1 MTRSRR
7 YAKIFPQSGEAT
19 IAGLSFLDQHLS
31 GGTLKKPYTP
41 PPTASLAFGISRRAK
56 DSASPRDDAES
67 AEVRKAKILVVDEDP
82 ALRRLMVSRLGGE
95 NYTVEIADGAHAALD
110 ACVRSRPNLVITD
123 LRMKDMDGLAFLR
136 ELKSRWPQLTVIILT
151 SHGTISEAVQATQC
165 GAFGYL
171 VKPVGK
177 EELLGQVQR
186 ATAASTF
193 TLTEGDW
200 RANFVSRSQLM
211 EDRLGIANRAASS
224 DEPVLITGENG
235 TGKELLARAIHAA
248 SARRERHFVAVSC
261 RNEAPDTL
269 ESALFGEEPDEAGH
283 AETLRD
289 GALQRAHGGTLML
302 DEIGDLPIKL
312 QIALA
317 KALDKNHIP
326 SRTGMDAKRPD
337 VRLICTTSRDLKPLM
352 DTGVFLEELY
362 YQISILPIEIPPL
375 GRRREDIPLLVS
387 HFLEQATEPGGQK
400 KIYSPKAIELLAT
413 TDWPGN
419 VRQLFDL
426 VKQNVAL
433 SHGNIM
439 TKEFVEKSL
448 GGDPTKIPSYDEA
461 REKFSRDYLA
471 ENLQR
476 TAGNVTQA
484 ARLAKRTR
492 TDFYKLLARYRVHPE
507 DFKNPGPASR
517 KSTDVDE
524 EE

>member
-1 MTRSRR
+1 MSR
-7 YAKIFPQSGEAT
+7 GAT
-19 IAGLSFLDQHLS
+19 
-31 GGTLKKPYTP
+31 
-41 PPTASLAFGISRRAK
+41 
-56 DSASPRDDAES
+56 DSARPKDRAEPPG
-67 AEVRKAKILVVDEDP
+67 VRKAKILVVDHDP

-95 NYTVEIADGAHAALD
+95 NYAVETADGAQAALD

-123 LRMKDMDGLAFLR
+123 LRLQDMDGLAFLK
-136 ELKSRWPQLTVIILT
+136 ELKSRWPQLTVIVLT
-151 SHGTISEAVQATQC
+151 AHGTISEAVLATQY

-200 RANFVSRSQLM
+200 GANFVSRSQLM
-211 EDRLGIANRAASS
+211 EDRLAIANRAAGS

-248 SARRERHFVAVSC
+248 SARRERPFVAVYC
-261 RNEAPDTL
+261 RNTTHDAL
-269 ESALFGEEPDEAGH
+269 EPELFGDESDPAGYPGT
-283 AETLRD
+283 EGN
-289 GALQRAHGGTLML
+289 GAFQRAHGGTLLL

-317 KALDKNHIP
+317 KALGKDHIP
-326 SRTGMDAKRPD
+326 SRASAEAKRAD

-352 DTGVFLEELY
+352 DTGAFLKDLY
-362 YQISILPIEIPPL
+362 YQITILPVEIPPL

-400 KIYSPKAIELLAT
+400 KIYSPNAIELLAT

-419 VRQLFDL
+419 VRQLFEL

-448 GGDPTKIPSYDEA
+448 GADPTKIPSYDEA

-492 TDFYKLLARYRVHPE
+492 TDFYKLLARYRIHPD
-507 DFKNPGPASR
+507 DFKNQGPSSR
-517 KSTDVDE
+517 KNADADE
-524 EE
+524 DE

>member
-1 MTRSRR
+1 
-7 YAKIFPQSGEAT
+7 
-19 IAGLSFLDQHLS
+19 
-31 GGTLKKPYTP
+31 
-41 PPTASLAFGISRRAK
+41 
-56 DSASPRDDAES
+56 
-67 AEVRKAKILVVDEDP
+67 
-82 ALRRLMVSRLGGE
+82 MVSRLGPAD
-95 NYTVEIADGAHAALD
+95 YAVETADGAHLALD

-123 LRMKDMDGLAFLR
+123 LRMKDMDGLAFLK
-136 ELKSRWPQLTVIILT
+136 ELKSRWPQMAVIVLTA
-151 SHGTISEAVQATQC
+151 HGTIAEAVQATQY

-186 ATAASTF
+186 ATALSTF

-200 RANFVSRSQLM
+200 RASIVSRSRLM
-211 EDRLGIANRAASS
+211 EDRLGIANRAAGS
-224 DEPVLITGENG
+224 DVPVLLTGENG

-248 SARRERHFVAVSC
+248 SARRERPFVVVSC
-261 RNEAPDTL
+261 RNTDQHPL
-269 ESALFGEEPDEAGH
+269 ESELFGRASDDPGEDDPSHAGSPR
-283 AETLRD
+283 A
-289 GALQRAHGGTLML
+289 GAFQRAHGGTLL
-302 DEIGDLPIKL
+302 VDEIGDLPMGL
-312 QIALA
+312 QAALA
-317 KALDKNHIP
+317 KTLAKEDIT
-326 SRTGMDAKRPD
+326 SRGSADAVRPD
-337 VRLICTTSRDLKPLM
+337 VRLICTTSRDLKPLL
-352 DTGVFLEELY
+352 DTGVFLKDLY
-362 YQISILPIEIPPL
+362 YQISVLPIEIPPL

-400 KIYSPKAIELLAT
+400 KIYSPTAIELLAT

-433 SHGNIM
+433 SHGNVM
-439 TKEFVEKSL
+439 TKEFVEQSL

-492 TDFYKLLARYRVHPE
+492 TDFYKLLARYRLLPD
-507 DFKNPGPASR
+507 DFKNPDPRSR
-517 KSTDVDE
+517 RKTDADE
-524 EE
+524 DD

>member
-1 MTRSRR
+1 
-7 YAKIFPQSGEAT
+7 
-19 IAGLSFLDQHLS
+19 
-31 GGTLKKPYTP
+31 
-41 PPTASLAFGISRRAK
+41 
-56 DSASPRDDAES
+56 
-67 AEVRKAKILVVDEDP
+67 
-82 ALRRLMVSRLGGE
+82 MVARLGGAD
-95 NYTVEIADGAHAALD
+95 YAVETADGAHLALD

-123 LRMKDMDGLAFLR
+123 LRMKDMEGLAFLK
-136 ELKSRWPQLTVIILT
+136 ELKSRWPQMTVIVLT
-151 SHGTISEAVQATQC
+151 AHGTIAEAVQATQY

-186 ATAASTF
+186 ATAVSTF

-200 RANFVSRSQLM
+200 RAGIVSRSQLM
-211 EDRLGIANRAASS
+211 EDRLGIANRAAGS
-224 DEPVLITGENG
+224 DVPVLLTGENG

-248 SARRERHFVAVSC
+248 SARRERPFVVVSC
-261 RNEAPDTL
+261 RNAAQHPL
-269 ESALFGEEPDEAGH
+269 ESELFGRESDDPVGDDRDHAGP
-283 AETLRD
+283 LRD
-289 GALQRAHGGTLML
+289 GALRRAHGGTLLL
-302 DEIGDLPIKL
+302 DEIGDLPMNL
-312 QIALA
+312 QLALA
-317 KALDKNHIP
+317 KALAINDIT
-326 SRTGMDAKRPD
+326 SRGSVGAVRPD
-337 VRLICTTSRDLKPLM
+337 ARLICTTSRDLKPLL
-352 DTGVFLEELY
+352 DSGVFLKDLY

-433 SHGNIM
+433 SHGNVM
-439 TKEFVEKSL
+439 TKEFVEQSL

-461 REKFSRDYLA
+461 REEFSRQYLA

-476 TAGNVTQA
+476 TSGNVTQA

-492 TDFYKLLARYRVHPE
+492 TDFYKLLARYRLHPD
-507 DFKNPGPASR
+507 DFKNPDPASR
-517 KSTDVDE
+517 RNTDAHEDD
-524 EE
+524 

>member
-1 MTRSRR
+1 MFAER
-7 YAKIFPQSGEAT
+7 
-19 IAGLSFLDQHLS
+19 LS
-31 GGTLKKPYTP
+31 GGTLKKPDTS
-41 PPTASLAFGISRRAK
+41 PPTTSLGFGLTRKAK
-56 DSASPRDDAES
+56 ESERPRGEAES
-67 AEVRKAKILVVDEDP
+67 PGVRKAKILVVDHDP
-82 ALRRLMVSRLGGE
+82 ALRRLIVARLGAA
-95 NYTVEIADGAHAALD
+95 NYLVETADGAQVALD

-123 LRMKDMDGLAFLR
+123 LRMNDMDGLAFLK
-136 ELKSRWPQLTVIILT
+136 ELKSRWPQLAVIVLT
-151 SHGTISEAVQATQC
+151 AHGSISEAVQATQC

-200 RANFVSRSQLM
+200 RASIVSRSQLM
-211 EDRLGIANRAASS
+211 EDRLGIANRAAGS
-224 DEPVLITGENG
+224 DVPVLLTGENG

-248 SARRERHFVAVSC
+248 SARRERPFVVVSC
-261 RNEAPDTL
+261 RSAAHDTL
-269 ESALFGEEPDEAGH
+269 ESELFGEESDDSGRAGAH
-283 AETLRD
+283 RD
-289 GALQRAHGGTLML
+289 GAVQRAHGGTLLL
-302 DEIGDLPIKL
+302 DEIGELPMKL
-312 QIALA
+312 QVALA
-317 KALDKNHIP
+317 KVLPKDHIP
-326 SRTGMDAKRPD
+326 RGSVDAVRSD
-337 VRLICTTSRDLKPLM
+337 ARLICTTSRDLKPLM
-352 DTGVFLEELY
+352 DTGAFLKELY
-362 YQISILPIEIPPL
+362 YRIGILPIEIPPL

-433 SHGNIM
+433 SHGNVM

-448 GGDPTKIPSYDEA
+448 GADPTKIPSYDEA

-492 TDFYKLLARYRVHPE
+492 TDFYKLLARYRLHPV
-507 DFKNPGPASR
+507 DFKNPGPTSR
-517 KSTDVDE
+517 RNTDADE
-524 EE
+524 DD